1 MPDIC
6 KEYTRSLSVL
16 GTRLFLCIV
25 NYLVLTFWLLY
36 FKFLNLHYFEFDVNS
51 YMNKKQ

>member
-6 KEYTRSLSVL
+6 QEHTRSLSV
-16 GTRLFLCIV
+16 RLCNV

-36 FKFLNLHYFEFDVNS
+36 FQFYLKFLNLHYFEFNVNS